1 MRATPNDPLA
11 LGQRVVSVLE
21 SGARTATYKL
31 ATLMA
36 LVDHCVEHLP
46 AEPDYPLAV
55 PVRDLAMRVVE
66 LYWPQVRTFESKPLR
81 QSTQPVAKIL
91 DAVSEL
97 RRVTGAGDGGT
108 SFAVAST
115 RAPEAVERTLEAV
128 SLTMVRQP
136 LHRLQKLPNGSGD
149 PFLYDDSWMNDAV
162 SRRTLA
168 AHGSEIVLF
177 DGVAWGLA
185 RLSGLLRPALELLW
199 VEDVRRMN
207 KWLGEDVPDVAGHL
221 FGRDRISLAPARQAL
236 TEAFGPLC
244 FYCGRRLTPST
255 PVDHVLPW
263 SRVGIDGLANLVLAC
278 PSCNGDKLDALP
290 ALPLVDRALGRDRT
304 VLEQIADR
312 IEWPT
317 QYDRVVSAARGL
329 YLGQPEGTPTW
340 AARRTSMRLDL
351 AFPAVWLRMGGAG

>member
-1 MRATPNDPLA
+1 MAATSEDPLA

-21 SGARTATYKL
+21 TGARTATYKL

-36 LVDHCVEHLP
+36 LVDHSVEHLP
-46 AEPDYPLAV
+46 ARPADPLAV

-66 LYWPQVRTFESKPLR
+66 LYWPQVRTFENKPLR

-91 DAVSEL
+91 DAVSDL
-97 RRVTGAGDGGT
+97 RRATGAGDTGM
-108 SFAVAST
+108 SFAVASI
-115 RAPEAVERTLEAV
+115 RAPQELERAVELVA
-128 SLTMVRQP
+128 LTMVRQP
-136 LHRLQKLPNGSGD
+136 LHRLQKLPNGAGE
-149 PFLYDDSWMNDAV
+149 PFLYDDSWMHDAV
-162 SRRTLA
+162 SQRTIA
-168 AHGSEIVLF
+168 QHGNEIVLF
-177 DGVAWGLA
+177 DGVASGLA

-207 KWLGEDVPDVAGHL
+207 RWLGENVPDVAGHL
-221 FGRDRISLAPARQAL
+221 FGRERISLAPAREAL
-236 TEAFGPLC
+236 TDAFGPRC
-244 FYCGRRLTPST
+244 FYCDRRLGASS

-278 PSCNGDKLDALP
+278 PSCNRDKLHALP
-290 ALPLVDRALGRDRT
+290 ALPLVDRALRRDRV

-317 QYDRVVSAARGL
+317 QYSRVVEAARGL

-340 AARRTSMRLDL
+340 SGPRRSMRLDL
-351 AFPAVWLRMGGAG
+351 NFSAEWLHFRA